1 MNVTAKEKLK
11 WCITI
16 PRMTNNEST
25 YVFPIGVG
33 YVCSSLKATGRNV
46 LTLNMNY
53 KEKSDEDLIKSLILD
68 GEIDVLAM
76 GGLTAQYQQL
86 YHIFKLAKS
95 YNPNII
101 CIAGGVS

>member
-1 MNVTAKEKLK
+1 MRTKKNLK
-11 WCITI
+11 WSIVI

-46 LTLNMNY
+46 KTLNMNY
-53 KEKSDEDLIKSLILD
+53 KEQSDEDLIQSLILD
-68 GEIDVLAM
+68 EKVDVIAM

-101 CIAGGVS
+101 CIEGGVS